1 VRCSPPLCDLR
12 ARPATPP
19 SVGDARRAEV
29 LTTPPARSSQAVRV
43 HGLRSPASY
52 HLTRVKPNHPAS
64 GCSPGVSAQSTR
76 CVRGLLHEQGWA
88 TQIQRSNSNLIIF
101 TGAGWTVQRR
111 SVDIYT
117 SLSRNSWV
125 GNLEGAEHLQ
135 IDHVEVHRKLH
146 QRVVVVLRHPP
157 DISLFCSTARSR
169 RQQTRKYATPYL
181 LGLTIK
187 PHLPPPGAGGLLGC
201 IPSQC
206 KTRLY
211 SFNSTSVII
220 YHNLSPI
227 MGDKTLV
234 YEY

>member
-1 VRCSPPLCDLR
+1 MCQLNPRGVSGGCCTNKAGRLKSNARTAISFMRIAPCAWPNSFIACFRCSHPLH
-12 ARPATPP
+12 
-19 SVGDARRAEV
+19 V
-29 LTTPPARSSQAVRV
+29 
-43 HGLRSPASY
+43 Y
-52 HLTRVKPNHPAS
+52 
-64 GCSPGVSAQSTR
+64 
-76 CVRGLLHEQGWA
+76 
-88 TQIQRSNSNLIIF
+88 

-117 SLSRNSWV
+117 SLSRNS
-125 GNLEGAEHLQ
+125 GLEILEGAEHLQ